1 MSQAEIRQTRD
12 RQADARPAPG
22 TRLRGFSSGV
32 ILVFGVVVVPSII
45 VALSTSYDAPDDLA
59 YVRMAFAQVI
69 GATFAV
75 GTVVGLVVQ
84 RIVRRSP
91 IGDILWFG
99 FIAVVITSW
108 QIAAMTSAADSLL
121 QRLGS

>member
-1 MSQAEIRQTRD
+1 M
-12 RQADARPAPG
+12 
-22 TRLRGFSSGV
+22 
-32 ILVFGVVVVPSII
+32 FGVVVVPSII

-69 GATFAV
+69 GATIAV

-91 IGDILWFG
+91 IFDILWFA
-99 FIAVVITSW
+99 FIAVVITAW
-108 QIAAMTSAADSLL
+108 QAAGMMGAADTLL
-121 QRLGS
+121 TRLAR